1 MAETFSELKAEIATW
16 MIRTDLTDVIPTFI
30 RFAEDRF
37 NRTLRVPEMEADVT
51 STVEAGSVT
60 LPTDFLHARSL
71 YLNTDPKVVLQQL
84 SMTAFRN
91 AHSDAAT
98 GQPRHFTLQ
107 SGNELV
113 LGPTPDAEYEV
124 VLNYY
129 QKVPALSDGN
139 TDNWLLLAHPD
150 LYLAGALSEGFAYVR
165 DTEALALWEA
175 RAAARLRELEMLGQ
189 RKQHSAQPQRIR
201 SPVVV

>member
-1 MAETFSELKAEIATW
+1 MAETYTALLAEVATW
-16 MIRTDLTDVIPTFI
+16 MVRDDLDELIPNFI
-30 RFAEDRF
+30 RFAEDKF

-51 STVEAGSVT
+51 STVEAGAVT

-71 YLNTDPKVVLQQL
+71 YLDTDPKVVLQQL

-91 AHSDAAT
+91 AYSDAAT

-113 LGPTPDAEYEV
+113 LGPTPDAEYDV

-129 QKVPALSDGN
+129 QKIPAL
-139 TDNWLLLAHPD
+139 TDAAPTNWLLLAHPD
-150 LYLAGALSEGFAYVR
+150 LYLAAALAEGFAYTR
-165 DTEALALWEA
+165 DADAIAMWES
-175 RAAARLRELEMLGQ
+175 RAARRLSELEALGQ
-189 RKQHSAQPQRIR
+189 RKQHSATPQRVR
-201 SPVVV
+201 SSVVV

>member
-1 MAETFSELKAEIATW
+1 MASSFTELKAEIATW
-16 MIRTDLTDVIPTFI
+16 MIRTDLTDVIPMFI

-51 STVEAGSVT
+51 STVNAGAVT
-60 LPTDFLHARSL
+60 LPADFLHARSL

-84 SMTAFRN
+84 SMPAFRN

-98 GQPRHFTLQ
+98 GQPRHFALQ

-113 LGPTPDAEYEV
+113 LGPTPDSDYEV

-129 QKVPALSDGN
+129 QKIPALGDAT

-150 LYLAGALSEGFAYVR
+150 LYLAAALSEGFAYVR
-165 DTEALALWEA
+165 DNEALGLWES
-175 RAAARLRELEMLGQ
+175 RAAARIRELEQLGQ
-189 RKQHSAQPQRIR
+189 RKQHSATPQRIR
-201 SPVVV
+201 SSVIV